1 MKLEER
7 TRREEEE
14 KRYLREGKRGGGS
27 IEHGIRKRKTEGKEE
42 MHGKTMMR
50 KSNEKGRKESQG

>member
-14 KRYLREGKRGGGS
+14 RRYLREGKRGGG
-27 IEHGIRKRKTEGKEE
+27 IEHGIRKREKEGKEGDAWKNNDE
-42 MHGKTMMR
+42 EVK
-50 KSNEKGRKESQG
+50 